1 MPYHSIEK
9 HEQPGRRAAAPAQRP
24 YLWGAV
30 PLVNNLGLYA
40 YRSASGLNYDK
51 SVTLDYQ
58 KFTIK
63 QFELHSPSASKEL
76 IIQAHGALR
85 SPVHKIW
92 NSSHVLNFYTPQ
104 ETDLIAQPNDF
115 FRFQARKIT
124 VPPVEV
130 IEVGEESRDYN
141 LGYSEAFE
149 SGVSSFFH
157 QSQALNPKPPIES
170 LADLD
175 ALNFHDVLTI
185 KSGKSVTLSEVLKQL
200 PGYSKVHCFFCRS
213 RHSGKREYA
222 PFSEV
227 QKRE

>member
-1 MPYHSIEK
+1 MPYHSLEK
-9 HEQPGRRAAAPAQRP
+9 PKQPDRRAVVPTQRP
-24 YLWGAV
+24 YVWGSV
-30 PLVNNLGLYA
+30 LLVNNLGLYA

-85 SPVHKIW
+85 SPVHKVW

-104 ETDLIAQPNDF
+104 ETDLIARPNDF

-141 LGYSEAFE
+141 LGYSDAFE

-185 KSGKSVTLSEVLKQL
+185 KPGKTVTLSEVLKQL

-222 PFSEV
+222 PFSEI